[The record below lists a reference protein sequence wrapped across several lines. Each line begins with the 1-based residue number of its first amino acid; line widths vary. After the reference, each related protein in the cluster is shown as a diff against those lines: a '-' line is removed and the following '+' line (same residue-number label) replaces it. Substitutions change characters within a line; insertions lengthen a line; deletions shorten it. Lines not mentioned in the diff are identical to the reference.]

1 MKGSALDHSQVMPTQ
16 NTTGLVQL
24 PMYDWIEARM
34 ATNALWSCI
43 HHALKRQGIASPET
57 LDRNQTPEF
66 GWLSPQ
72 LLLSQTCGLALMQ
85 ELRGR
90 VAVLG
95 CFSWHGQP
103 SSGDYHSVI
112 IARDTLAIEKLSALC
127 GQRAAI
133 NYESSYSGCLAL
145 KRWASLMV
153 KPGAVFSKVITTGS
167 HRESIRAVSTG
178 LADIA
183 AIDCVSWT
191 LARRFDTT
199 VQSLKVVARTD
210 DRPGL
215 PLITAM
221 RSSPSMLDGLRVA
234 LNEAVTILD
243 PTSRDVLG
251 ISAFVVAHKH
261 DYDIIDHDWHKFGDT
276 ELVSDHPHNV
286 VDRG

>member
-1 MKGSALDHSQVMPTQ
+1 
-16 NTTGLVQL
+16 
-24 PMYDWIEARM
+24 MYDWPEFTQ
-34 ATNALWSCI
+34 ATDRLWASIRDNLSRAGIDAPAL
-43 HHALKRQGIASPET
+43 
-57 LDRNQTPEF
+57 LDRT
-66 GWLSPQ
+66 SPPAKTWQ
-72 LLLSQTCGLALMQ
+72 SPNLLLSQTCGLALMQ
-85 ELRGR
+85 ELRDR
-90 VAVLG
+90 VVVLG
-95 CFSWHGQP
+95 CFSWQGQP

-145 KRWASLMV
+145 KRWASLML

-183 AIDCVSWT
+183 SIDCVSWT

-251 ISAFVVAHKH
+251 ISAFVVANKH
-261 DYDIIDHDWHKFGDT
+261 DYGIIDDDLHKFGDA
-276 ELVSDHPHNV
+276 ELVSDHTHNV